1 MASSKKR
8 KLFRYFL
15 LIFWVSVFGWQLY
28 QMNAKGFDKTDILS
42 SNQNIVFTDTD
53 DYLSYVPKVDSTKVS
68 LLFFPGALVQPEAY
82 APLLRDLAMKGY
94 SSYIQKIPFRIA
106 ITDNMEEKALD
117 EASSKIN
124 SSNDTKW
131 IIMGHSRGGRMAA
144 NYSAKYP
151 HSISGLILMGTT
163 HPKEKDLTNLEF
175 PVLKISASEDG
186 LASPNEI
193 NQFAYNLPSNTEF
206 IMIEGANHSQFGY
219 YGFQFGAGKATLTR
233 EEQQKIAQR
242 EIIAFLNSN

>member
-15 LIFWVSVFGWQLY
+15 LIFWVLVFGWQFY

-42 SNQNIVFTDTD
+42 SNKYIVFTDTD
-53 DYLSYVPKVDSTKVS
+53 NYLSFIPKVDSTKVS

-82 APLLRDLAMKGY
+82 APFLKDLAMKGY

-106 ITDNMEEKALD
+106 ITDNMEEKALAD
-117 EASSKIN
+117 AYSKIN
-124 SSNDTKW
+124 SSIDTKW
-131 IIMGHSRGGRMAA
+131 VIMGHSRGGRMAA

-151 HSISGLILMGTT
+151 DSISGLVLMGTT
-163 HPKEKDLTNLEF
+163 HPKEKDLTNLDIH
-175 PVLKISASEDG
+175 VLKISASEDG
-186 LASPNEI
+186 LASPKEI
-193 NQFAYNLPSNTEF
+193 KQFSSNLPATTEF

-219 YGFQFGAGKATLTR
+219 YGFQLGAGEATISR
-233 EEQQKIAQR
+233 EEQQRITQL
-242 EIIAFLNSN
+242 EILKFLDSY